1 MIKKMSSII
10 LAAACAILPVATVS
24 CVTDCKSPEQN
35 PANGTKTDKDSDKG
49 ISEKFESDK
58 ICAAYIA
65 AWGVY
70 DSTKKEYR
78 AWTAADIDG
87 SKLSDLILSFAE
99 LDNKDHVTLLTD
111 EVEDYYGEVSALVKK
126 YPHLRVSVA
135 IGGGSEGVA
144 DFKAMSS
151 DKELRA
157 KFVGNVKKLLENNTN
172 IRGIDIDWEYPG
184 QRLKAGSGSWKT
196 EFNNYLSLLSELKT
210 MMTELGSKNGNSY
223 RLTTALP
230 ADVRALIENVSEIQK
245 VCDGL
250 NLMMYDY
257 SGAWSSTTGHNA
269 PLDEIEDSL
278 KRFLEAGA
286 SPDKIVLGIPFY
298 GQKWTG
304 VAAGDNNDGL
314 GSKVTPNKNGY
325 DYGIQ
330 YPEIVKLLKNKN
342 YKTYW
347 DDEAKA
353 PYAYSAKDK
362 VFISYTD
369 EKQIGFA
376 TQLVRENKL
385 SGVMT
390 WEYGQDMSKTLL
402 NAMYKGVSK

>member
-1 MIKKMSSII
+1 MIKKMSSFI
-10 LAAACAILPVATVS
+10 LAAVVAILPLANLA
-24 CVTDCKSPEQN
+24 CVTECKSPEQKN
-35 PANGTKTDKDSDKG
+35 TAEKKTDKDSDKVSPEQ
-49 ISEKFESDK
+49 INLDK

-65 AWGVY
+65 TWGVY
-70 DSTKKEYR
+70 DSVKNKDR

-87 SKLSDLILSFAE
+87 NKLTDLILSFAE
-99 LDNKDHVTLLTD
+99 LDDKDHVTLLTD

-144 DFKAMSS
+144 DFKAMSA

-157 KFVGNVKKLLENNTN
+157 KFVENVKKLLENNTN

-184 QRLKAGSGSWKT
+184 QRLKAGSGAWKT

-230 ADVRALIENVSEIQK
+230 ADVKAIIENVAEIQK

-257 SGAWSSTTGHNA
+257 HGAWSSTTGHNA

-278 KRFLEAGA
+278 KRFLAAGA
-286 SPDKIVLGIPFY
+286 SPDKLVLGIPFY

-304 VAAGDNNDGL
+304 VEEGDNNGL
-314 GSKVTPNKNGY
+314 GSSVTPNKNGY

-330 YPEIVKLLKNKN
+330 YPEIIKLLKNKN
-342 YKTYW
+342 YKKYW
-347 DDEAKA
+347 DDDAKA

-362 VFISYTD
+362 VSPIPLCKDPYHAQFSQT
-369 EKQIGFA
+369 QSGIGFFS
-376 TQLVRENKL
+376 QSLVL
-385 SGVMT
+385 SSV
-390 WEYGQDMSKTLL
+390 LL
-402 NAMYKGVSK
+402 PEANI

>member
-1 MIKKMSSII
+1 MIKKMSSFI
-10 LAAACAILPVATVS
+10 LAAVVAILPLANLA
-24 CVTDCKSPEQN
+24 CVNDCKSSEEKN
-35 PANGTKTDKDSDKG
+35 VDGKKTDED
-49 ISEKFESDK
+49 SDK

-65 AWGVY
+65 SWGVY
-70 DSTKKEYR
+70 DSVKNKHR

-87 SKLSDLILSFAE
+87 NKLTDLILSFAE
-99 LDNKDHVTLLTD
+99 LDDKDHVTLLTD
-111 EVEDYYGEVSALVKK
+111 EVEDYYEEVSKLVKK
-126 YPHLRVSVA
+126 YPKLRVSVA

-157 KFVGNVKKLLENNTN
+157 KFVGNVKKLLEDNTN

-184 QRLKAGSGSWKT
+184 QRLKGGAWQT
-196 EFNNYLSLLSELKT
+196 EFNNYLSLLSELKA

-230 ADVRALIENVSEIQK
+230 ADVRQIIENVADIQK

-257 SGAWSSTTGHNA
+257 HGAWSSRTGHNA
-269 PLDEIEDSL
+269 PLNEIEASL

-286 SPDKIVLGIPFY
+286 SSDKLVLGIPFY

-304 VAAGDNNDGL
+304 VEEGENHDGL
-314 GSKVTPNKNGY
+314 GSSVIPNKDGY

-330 YPEIVKLLKNKN
+330 YPEIVKLLKNKD
-342 YKTYW
+342 YKKYW
-347 DDEAKA
+347 DKEAKA
-353 PYAYSAKDK
+353 PYAYNAKDK

-369 EKQIGFA
+369 EKQIA
-376 TQLVRENKL
+376 YAAQLVRENKL
-385 SGVMT
+385 SGAMT

-402 NAMYKGVSK
+402 NAMYKGLSE